1 MKLSKFSEISE
12 DYRTLHKI
20 VVHTYSKTK
29 CTKKLHCL
37 LRKNSLLKKV
47 LMAVMKSAP
56 STELPVLGL
65 ALSFNFKPRFSLHTE
80 DQNRPNFYEF
90 CLKIFIPD
98 ILKVKKMGLVETD

>member
-1 MKLSKFSEISE
+1 MIHYLKNKVGVVDFAKGQGLVMFYNVLKFSF
-12 DYRTLHKI
+12 
-20 VVHTYSKTK
+20 
-29 CTKKLHCL
+29 L
-37 LRKNSLLKKV
+37 LKKNSLLKKV